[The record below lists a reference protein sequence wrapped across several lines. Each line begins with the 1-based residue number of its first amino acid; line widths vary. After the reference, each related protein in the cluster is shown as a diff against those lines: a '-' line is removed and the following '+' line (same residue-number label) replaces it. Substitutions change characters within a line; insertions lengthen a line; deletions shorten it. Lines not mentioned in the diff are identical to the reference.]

1 MCRETDRHLIEQL
14 TWDEV
19 ARRLENGAPA
29 ILPIGA
35 AAKEH
40 GFHLPMNTDRIQA
53 EWLAA
58 RLADRVDALIWPTV
72 VYGYYPAFTDYAGS
86 SACRRRSSRP

>member
-1 MCRETDRHLIEQL
+1 MRRETDRHLLERL

-19 ARRLENGAPA
+19 ARRLENGAA
-29 ILPIGA
+29 AVLPIGA

-40 GFHLPMNTDRIQA
+40 GFHLPMNTDRVQA

-58 RLADRVDALIWPTV
+58 EALLRQVHAPAAISGDGYDAGDIRR
-72 VYGYYPAFTDYAGS
+72 AAARCRAGG
-86 SACRRRSSRP
+86 RP